1 MSRHIISFP
10 IEGQRFNFRVAG
22 LFLVDGHVLICDED
36 DDGYCMLPGGR
47 IELGEDSRTSL
58 AREIEEEIGLPAE
71 VGELILTSESFYAR
85 EGEQFHELGFFYLCR
100 FVDAH
105 TPGFGAPT
113 GTTPWRVTHDEGS
126 EHRFHWLPVDGPEL
140 ASMDLKPTWLRD
152 LLRSLPDRLTHI
164 VHDERTPS
172 G

>member
-22 LFLVDGHVLICDED
+22 LFVVDGHVLVCDED

-58 AREIEEEIGLPAE
+58 AREIEEEIGLAAE
-71 VGELILTSESFYAR
+71 VGELLLTSESFYR
-85 EGEQFHELGFFYLCR
+85 RHDELYHELGFFYLCR
-100 FVDAH
+100 FAGPH
-105 TPGFGAPT
+105 APGPT
-113 GTTPWRVTHDEGS
+113 GTTPWRITYDEGS
-126 EHRFHWLPVDGPEL
+126 EHRFHWLSVDGPEL
-140 ASMDLKPTWLRD
+140 ASMDLKPVWLRD
-152 LLRSLPDRLTHI
+152 LLRALPERLTHI
-164 VHDERTPS
+164 VSDERT